1 MTVQRAVLAFAGSM
15 ILVSLVLTRFVH
27 PGFIWLTAFVGA
39 NLLQSA
45 FTGFCPLAIILRKA
59 GLQDGATWRESISP

>member
-1 MTVQRAVLAFAGSM
+1 VTVQRAVLAFAGSM

-39 NLLQSA
+39 NMLQSA
-45 FTGFCPLAIILRKA
+45 FTGFCPLAILLRKA
-59 GLQDGATWRESISP
+59 GLRDGATWQEPVSP